1 MITMLTRLLVLPLL
15 LLTESAASENG
26 DVDNQ
31 PPPTIKEV
39 MNNII
44 APTTAIIW
52 GASELKTDAE
62 WQAVE
67 NAALG
72 VIAAGNLLATGG
84 ADAGDQGKAVEPD
97 WQNYN
102 NQMIAAAR
110 QVLTAV
116 QDRDEEALFTAGN
129 DALYPPCE
137 SCHQKY
143 QTR

>member
-1 MITMLTRLLVLPLL
+1 MISLLKPLLILPLL
-15 LLTESAASENG
+15 LLAESVVSESA
-26 DVDNQ
+26 DTTDQ
-31 PPPTIKEV
+31 PPQTIKEI
-39 MNNII
+39 MNNVI

-72 VIAAGNLLATGG
+72 VIAAGNLLATGS
-84 ADAGDQGKAVEPD
+84 ADEDDRKKASEAD

-102 NQMIAAAR
+102 NQMITAAR

-116 QDRDEEALFTAGN
+116 QARDEEALFTVGN

-137 SCHQKY
+137 ACHQKY
-143 QTR
+143 QSR

>member
-1 MITMLTRLLVLPLL
+1 MISLLKPLLILPLL
-15 LLTESAASENG
+15 LLAGSVASESA
-26 DVDNQ
+26 DTTDQ
-31 PPPTIKEV
+31 PPQTIKEI
-39 MNNII
+39 MNNVI

-52 GASELKTDAE
+52 GASELKTDTE

-72 VIAAGNLLATGG
+72 VIAAGNLLTTGS
-84 ADAGDQGKAVEPD
+84 ADEDTRNKASEAD

-102 NQMIAAAR
+102 SQMIAAAR

-116 QDRDEEALFTAGN
+116 QARDEEALFTVGN

-143 QTR
+143 QAR